1 MKKYNLVAPNWDGQE
16 IEAINNVVKSGYF
29 TIGKNVEKFEKKFSK
44 KQNIKYSVMVNSG
57 TSANLLALYSLF
69 FLKKNPLK
77 KGDEVIVPALSWRTT
92 YAPLAQLGLKIKIID
107 IDINTLNVNFD
118 LLKKN
123 ITEKTK
129 LIVVVSILG
138 NPAIFLKLKNF
149 VIKKIFI

>member
-57 TSANLLALYSLF
+57 SSANLLALYSLF

-77 KGDEVIVPALSWRTT
+77 K
-92 YAPLAQLGLKIKIID
+92 K
-107 IDINTLNVNFD
+107 
-118 LLKKN
+118 
-123 ITEKTK
+123 
-129 LIVVVSILG
+129 
-138 NPAIFLKLKNF
+138 
-149 VIKKIFI
+149 